1 MRRALFQ
8 CDFEVSIKRCA
19 AHIESRKSGI
29 GMQPASAGPASLVH
43 FHNSHPQLTVTT
55 CAGSRRRS
63 QTANPAGPDTL
74 MRNQSLA
81 RSFRRNGQP
90 WSPWQPV
97 EKQPAGAPF
106 GGLPA
111 AIACHLVHSRAAD
124 AAPGRRPSG
133 YTPPARWEKRSRT
146 FGSLPKA
153 QFARNRSGLIPP
165 RVHHSGEIGRPPQ
178 KCRAA
183 STPKGQEAQRRE
195 RPSPRDLRYVLPNSQ
210 AKEQRGERG
219 FGSAQAVSPRAPA
232 GLRRWAGTP
241 SLRQMTPAHV
251 PDSGFRD
258 PSRRLAA

>member
-8 CDFEVSIKRCA
+8 GDLEVIIERCRA
-19 AHIESRKSGI
+19 DRIAQSSHRNAGCPC
-29 GMQPASAGPASLVH
+29 GASDAD
-43 FHNSHPQLTVTT
+43 SHSKP
-55 CAGSRRRS
+55 CARPFRRS
-63 QTANPAGPDTL
+63 GHPRPA
-74 MRNQSLA
+74 LA
-81 RSFRRNGQP
+81 GCR
-90 WSPWQPV
+90 
-97 EKQPAGAPF
+97 KQPARSPS
-106 GGLPA
+106 GGLPDT
-111 AIACHLVHSRAAD
+111 IACRIVHSRTAD
-124 AAPGRRPSG
+124 AAPVRRASG
-133 YTPPARWEKRSRT
+133 YTPPARWEKRPRT
-146 FGSLPKA
+146 SGSLPKA

-219 FGSAQAVSPRAPA
+219 FESAQAVSPRAPA